1 MVTGFEGR
9 DAVTA
14 AQSLAALLRLK
25 ENLTLAGTGLEGLVK
40 LTLYVGELRD
50 LEVFEKVRA
59 KVLDSA
65 QLPAFECV
73 CVRGPGPVPEA
84 HVQIEAI
91 AVL

>member
-1 MVTGFEGR
+1 GR

-14 AQSLAALLRLK
+14 AQSVAALQRLK
-25 ENLTLAGTGLEGLVK
+25 ETLALAGSSLDALAK

-50 LEVFEKVRA
+50 LAVFEKVRA
-59 KVLDSA
+59 QVLNDA

-73 CVRGPGPVPEA
+73 VVRGPGPVPEA
-84 HVQIEAI
+84 NLQLEAI